1 MTVIYFVRHAH
12 SYYTADE
19 YNRPL
24 SDKGFED
31 RERVTKLFKDKI
43 IHAAYSSPYKRAI
56 QTVEG
61 IAQEHNLQINTMDT
75 LRERILSNRKI
86 IDFDDAIYQL
96 WSQLNFAF
104 EGGES
109 NESAMERAIT
119 TLKKIVLAHPNDNV
133 VIGTHGNIMV
143 LMMHYFDTQF
153 DYTFWKDLAMPDVY
167 ELTFEN
173 FMLRD
178 VQRIWRE

>member
-1 MTVIYFVRHAH
+1 
-12 SYYTADE
+12 
-19 YNRPL
+19 
-24 SDKGFED
+24 
-31 RERVTKLFKDKI
+31 
-43 IHAAYSSPYKRAI
+43 
-56 QTVEG
+56 
-61 IAQEHNLQINTMDT
+61 
-75 LRERILSNRKI
+75 
-86 IDFDDAIYQL
+86 
-96 WSQLNFAF
+96 
-104 EGGES
+104 
-109 NESAMERAIT
+109 MERAIT
-119 TLKKIVLAHPNDNV
+119 TLQKIVLAHPNDNV